1 MSGTTQFAPNPDVNA
16 TTDGNGGLAR
26 IFDNIQIRAPGVA
39 FAVVRAA
46 IFDAAEEFCS
56 RSCVWRQT
64 ICWHMPV
71 GSNAVELNTVPSAI
85 VAYVLRVEGMLAYRI
100 RPPSALLDPTC
111 STDTDRKGCALVV
124 LKPQTLDG
132 VLPGLLINH
141 WGHALRD
148 GALAQIHAQ
157 MGKPYSDPKLAM
169 VHQARFRSAIWLAKE
184 TVRTVGDLAK
194 PGFAYFA
201 NGAQRGMSQL
211 KSMQGASDPCCCDE
225 PLFVV
230 PATPAADTRGY
241 FFDGGTSWTTQFP
254 PAITTDGGTTL

>member
-1 MSGTTQFAPNPDVNA
+1 MSGIAQFAPNPGILA
-16 TTDGNGGLAR
+16 TTDGNGGLDR
-26 IFDNIQIRAPGVA
+26 IFDNIQLRAPGVMY
-39 FAVVRAA
+39 AVARAA
-46 IFDAAEEFCS
+46 VFDAAEEFCS

-64 ICWHMPV
+64 VCWDIPI
-71 GSNAVELNTVPSAI
+71 GNNAVDLNIVPYAI
-85 VAYVLRVEGMLAYRI
+85 VAYVLRVEGLLSYRI

-111 STDTDRKGCALVV
+111 RTDTHRNGCALVV
-124 LKPQTLDG
+124 LKPHYLDG

-184 TVRTVGDLAK
+184 TVRTSGDLPR

-201 NGAQRGMSQL
+201 AGAQRGMSMPGP
-211 KSMQGASDPCCCDE
+211 MQRAGDPCCCEE
-225 PLFVV
+225 PVFAV
-230 PATPAADTRGY
+230 PATPSPSGY
-241 FFDGGTSWTTQFP
+241 LFDGGTSWGTQFP
-254 PAITTDGGTTL
+254 PDITTDGGTL